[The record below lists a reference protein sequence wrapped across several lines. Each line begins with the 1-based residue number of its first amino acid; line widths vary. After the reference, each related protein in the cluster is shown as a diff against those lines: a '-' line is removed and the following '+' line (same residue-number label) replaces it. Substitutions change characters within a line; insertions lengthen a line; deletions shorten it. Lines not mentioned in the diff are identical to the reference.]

1 MKTSQRGQAIFW
13 MVRLLGALGFI
24 MVAVL
29 IGQNGLQVQSIRTS
43 RLQLQE
49 EQDHLNQQTREI
61 LQRAE
66 EARSEIQEALDEN
79 TAFTEKS
86 GAVTTLAQT
95 ARQLSKSTDDPPAL
109 LALNRLDEVA
119 NNLAGVEKQAL
130 SWRAR
135 YDVDRESLT
144 EQRIQV
150 RAYLTALRNE
160 AELQEGRRRLQE
172 AIRYKHWQNAQGEEA
187 ARLALILT
195 EQAREESH
203 GLRDFKTDL
212 ANLARIVEVF
222 NGEQNVDNL
231 ANLKDNELA
240 PALDRI
246 TYQFELLKD
255 LKTAL
260 FGLGFT
266 EDEEHQKITI
276 TSGGLYSLWRDAL
289 LLRRE
294 HDKLKDNF
302 GLVSHDVDA
311 AVAAFAEAAHV
322 RSQMLAMR
330 VEQNLA
336 TSWRQMLVF
345 GVGCLVLFWVLAWLI
360 SRSIQDRVQAIEL
373 ANADAESGRQT
384 ARRLMQEQKKAN
396 QELERLATAL
406 RTSEVF
412 LQSLVENLPV
422 AIYRKDT
429 EGRFI
434 FANQHFCD
442 YKRRPNT
449 EILGK
454 TSFDIDSPE
463 SAQKFTAID
472 KMLTETRQPYEME
485 DSWIDAQNA
494 TRWYRITRLAV
505 LDHTGK
511 VVATQGMSWDVTLAK
526 EAEQILKLAKEAAET
541 AALAK
546 SEFLAKMSH
555 EIRTPMNGVIGMT
568 DLLLDSDL
576 ATQQREF
583 AETIRVS
590 AQTLLTIINDIL
602 DFSKIEAGKMVFE
615 VIDFDLVKTIEST
628 LDIVAAGAFSRGIE
642 LVNSVPAGIPTLLRG
657 DPGRLRQIL
666 TNLVGNAIK
675 FTDKGEVVVWV
686 DQESESATETVLKF
700 YIRDTGIGMTPEAQT
715 RLFEAFSQGAV
726 STTRTYGGTG
736 LGLAIAK
743 KLVEMMHGEIGV
755 QSTAGVGTTFWF
767 TARLEKQ
774 APNTTAIDRR
784 DLSTA
789 RVLVIDDNA
798 TNRQTL
804 CRQILAWEMEAT
816 SVATGLEALQKLR
829 SAVQQG
835 NPFGI
840 ALLDVG
846 MPGMDGLALAH
857 AIKSDPLIANT
868 RLVALTALGQSTSE
882 EALKLAG
889 IGSYLVKPIKQSR
902 LFDCLVEPSHEA
914 VAPNIV
920 LQTDRF
926 AVAAQSFRADPQP
939 GKPRI
944 LLAEDNQINQLIAV
958 GLLLKL
964 GHETDIVA
972 NGLRVLEALK
982 TTPYDIIFMDCQMPE
997 MDGYEAARTIRA
1009 QEQSVDQTIGWSLP
1023 VYIIA
1028 ITANAMEGDR
1038 EKCLAA
1044 GMDNY
1049 LSKPIRLP
1057 ELQAALEHWKAYSQ
1071 IDVTP

>member
-1 MKTSQRGQAIFW
+1 MKTTERGQAIFW

-49 EQDHLNQQTREI
+49 EQEHLNQQTREI

-66 EARSEIQEALDEN
+66 EARSEIQEALDESA
-79 TAFTEKS
+79 AFTEKS

-95 ARQLSKSTDDPPAL
+95 ARQLSKSMDDPPAL

-135 YDVDRESLT
+135 YDVDRESLA

-150 RAYLTALRNE
+150 HAYLTALRNE

-172 AIRYKHWQNAQGEEA
+172 AIRYKHWQTAQGEEA

-231 ANLKDNELA
+231 ANLKDNELG

-266 EDEEHQKITI
+266 EDEEHQKITV
-276 TSGGLYSLWRDAL
+276 TSGGLYNLWRDAL

-294 HDKLKDNF
+294 HDKLKDNL

-336 TSWRQMLVF
+336 ASWRQMLVF
-345 GVGCLVLFWVLAWLI
+345 GIGCLVLFWVLAWLI

-373 ANADAESGRQT
+373 AKADAESGRQT
-384 ARRLMQEQKKAN
+384 ARRLMQEQRTAN
-396 QELERLATAL
+396 QELERLAAAL
-406 RTSEVF
+406 TTSEVF
-412 LQSLVENLPV
+412 LQSLVENLPI

-434 FANQHFCD
+434 FANQRFCD
-442 YKRRPNT
+442 YKRRPDT

-454 TSFDIDSPE
+454 TSFDVDSPE

-472 KMLTETRQPYEME
+472 KILAETRQPHETE
-485 DSWIDAQNA
+485 GSWIDAQNV
-494 TRWYRITRLAV
+494 TRWYRIIRLAV

-576 ATQQREF
+576 AAQQREF

-615 VIDFDLVKTIEST
+615 VINFDLVKTIEST

-642 LVNSVPAGIPTLLRG
+642 LVNAVPAGTPTLLRG

-675 FTDKGEVVVWV
+675 FTDKGEVVVSV

-700 YIRDTGIGMTPEAQT
+700 YIQDTGIGMTPEAQT
-715 RLFEAFSQGAV
+715 RLFEAFSQGAT

-755 QSTAGVGTTFWF
+755 ESTAGVGTTFWF
-767 TARLEKQ
+767 TAQLEKQ
-774 APNTTAIDRR
+774 ASSATPIEDR

-789 RVLVIDDNA
+789 RVLVVDDNA
-798 TNRQTL
+798 TNRQAL
-804 CRQILAWEMEAT
+804 CRQILAWEVAAT
-816 SVATGLEALQKLR
+816 SAATGSEALQTLR
-829 SAVQQG
+829 GAAQES
-835 NPFGI
+835 NPFGL
-840 ALLDVG
+840 ALLDLG
-846 MPGMDGLALAH
+846 MPGMDGLALAR
-857 AIKSDPLIANT
+857 AIKGDPLIANT

-889 IGSYLVKPIKQSR
+889 IDSYLIKPVKQSR
-902 LFDCLVEPSHEA
+902 LFDCLLEPSREA
-914 VAPNIV
+914 VVLDAV
-920 LQTDRF
+920 LQSDRF
-926 AVAAQSFRADPQP
+926 AVAAHSFRADPQP

-964 GHETDIVA
+964 GYETDVVT
-972 NGLRVLEALK
+972 NGLGVLEAVK
-982 TTPYDIIFMDCQMPE
+982 KNPYNIIFMDCQMPE

-1009 QEQSVDQTIGWSLP
+1009 QEQSADQASGWSLP
-1023 VYIIA
+1023 IYIIA
-1028 ITANAMEGDR
+1028 ITANAMQGDR

-1057 ELQAALEHWKAYSQ
+1057 ELQAAIEHWKAYSQ
-1071 IDVTP
+1071 IDATP

>member
-1 MKTSQRGQAIFW
+1 MKTTERGQAIFW

-24 MVAVL
+24 TVAVL

-43 RLQLQE
+43 RLQLQD
-49 EQDHLNQQTREI
+49 EQEHLNQQTREI

-66 EARSEIQEALDEN
+66 EARNEIQEALDEN
-79 TAFTEKS
+79 TAFSKKS
-86 GAVTTLAQT
+86 DAVTTLAQT
-95 ARQLSKSTDDPPAL
+95 ARQLLKSTDDPPAL

-135 YDVDRESLT
+135 YDLDRESLA
-144 EQRIQV
+144 EQRVQV
-150 RAYLTALRNE
+150 HAYLTALRNE
-160 AELQEGRRRLQE
+160 AELQEGKRRLQE
-172 AIRYKHWQNAQGEEA
+172 AIRYKHWQTAQGEEA

-195 EQAREESH
+195 EQTREESH
-203 GLRDFKTDL
+203 GLRDFKADL

-231 ANLKDNELA
+231 GNLKDNELG

-266 EDEEHQKITI
+266 EDEEHQRITA
-276 TSGGLYSLWRDAL
+276 TSGGLYNLWREAL

-294 HDKLKDNF
+294 HDKLKDNLL
-302 GLVSHDVDA
+302 LVSHDVDA

-336 TSWRQMLVF
+336 ASWRQMLVF
-345 GVGCLVLFWVLAWLI
+345 GIGCLVLFWVLAWLI
-360 SRSIQDRVQAIEL
+360 SRSIQERVEAIEL
-373 ANADAESGRQT
+373 AKADAESGRQT
-384 ARRLMQEQKKAN
+384 ARRLMQEQKTAN
-396 QELERLATAL
+396 QELERLAAAL
-406 RTSEVF
+406 TTSEVF

-434 FANQHFCD
+434 FANQRFCD
-442 YKRRPNT
+442 YKRRPAT

-463 SAQKFTAID
+463 SAQKLTALD
-472 KMLTETRQPYEME
+472 KILTETRQPYEME
-485 DSWIDAQNA
+485 DSWIDAENA
-494 TRWYRITRLAV
+494 TRWYRIVRLAV

-511 VVATQGMSWDVTLAK
+511 VIATQGMSWDVTHAK
-526 EAEQILKLAKEAAET
+526 EAEQILQMAKEAAET

-568 DLLLDSDL
+568 DLLLDSVL
-576 ATQQREF
+576 AAQQREF

-615 VIDFDLVKTIEST
+615 VINFDLIKTIEST
-628 LDIVAAGAFSRGIE
+628 LDIVAASAFSRGIE

-666 TNLVGNAIK
+666 TNLIGNAIK
-675 FTDKGEVVVWV
+675 FTEKGEVVVWA
-686 DQESESATETVLKF
+686 DQESDSATETVLKF
-700 YIRDTGIGMTPEAQT
+700 YIKDTGIGMTPEAQT
-715 RLFEAFSQGAV
+715 RLFEAFSQGAA

-755 QSTAGVGTTFWF
+755 QSAAGVGTTFWF

-774 APNTTAIDRR
+774 ASTAMAIEDR

-789 RVLVIDDNA
+789 RVLVVDDNA

-816 SVATGLEALQKLR
+816 SAATGFEALQTLR
-829 SAVQQG
+829 GAAQEG
-835 NPFGI
+835 NPFGL

-846 MPGMDGLALAH
+846 MPGMDGLALAR
-857 AIKSDPLIANT
+857 AIKDDPLIANT

-889 IGSYLVKPIKQSR
+889 IDSYLVKPVKQSR
-902 LFDCLVEPSHEA
+902 LFDCLVEPSREA
-914 VAPNIV
+914 AALATV
-920 LQTDRF
+920 LESDRF
-926 AVAAQSFRADPQP
+926 AVAAHSLRADPQP
-939 GKPRI
+939 GEPRI

-964 GHETDIVA
+964 GFKTDVVT
-972 NGLRVLEALK
+972 NGFGVLEALK
-982 TTPYDIIFMDCQMPE
+982 TNRYNIIFMDCQMPE

-1009 QEQSVDQTIGWSLP
+1009 QEESADQAGCWSLP
-1023 VYIIA
+1023 IYIIA

-1057 ELQAALEHWKAYSQ
+1057 ELQVALEHWKAYSQ
-1071 IDVTP
+1071 INANP